1 MLNQQVFVLV
11 HIFVSNVAASFAVV
25 YFIICCSVFFLLYH
39 ISLVLWRLPE
49 IFNNEEV
56 DNELYRMCFILFII
70 NGKCQDCPILIFS
83 RIVVIAFGHPTKYS
97 IVHVLGFWV
106 VVKRRYNESKSNSRL
121 EGVQYFNIWEFLS
134 Y

>member
-1 MLNQQVFVLV
+1 MLLHHLLLFIL
-11 HIFVSNVAASFAVV
+11 SFAA
-25 YFIICCSVFFLLYH
+25 VFFLLYH

-83 RIVVIAFGHPTKYS
+83 WIVVIAFGHPTKYS
-97 IVHVLGFWV
+97 VVHVLGF
-106 VVKRRYNESKSNSRL
+106 
-121 EGVQYFNIWEFLS
+121 
-134 Y
+134 